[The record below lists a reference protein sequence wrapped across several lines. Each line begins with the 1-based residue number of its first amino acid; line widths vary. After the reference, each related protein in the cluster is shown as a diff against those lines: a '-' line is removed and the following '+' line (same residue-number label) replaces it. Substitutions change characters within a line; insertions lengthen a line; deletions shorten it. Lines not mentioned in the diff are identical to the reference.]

1 MNVIVN
7 VFYKLLQFFTMQKG
21 FFTKLNILNIQAME
35 QMETLKIFIYL
46 TKKNPKTYAP
56 GFLKLGP
63 VSQHVFAETVRM
75 RTVQYYNLVHH
86 VWITSCKCPGNG
98 TTPVMAHKY
107 TGAIPLEKR
116 AIMIIMNIGYWYIAN
131 YIIMTLVEIL

>member
-46 TKKNPKTYAP
+46 TKKKPKNI
-56 GFLKLGP
+56 
-63 VSQHVFAETVRM
+63 
-75 RTVQYYNLVHH
+75 RTR
-86 VWITSCKCPGNG
+86 IS
-98 TTPVMAHKY
+98 
-107 TGAIPLEKR
+107 
-116 AIMIIMNIGYWYIAN
+116 
-131 YIIMTLVEIL
+131 

>member
-46 TKKNPKTYAP
+46 TKKTPKTYAP

-63 VSQHVFAETVRM
+63 VSQHVFAETVRV

-116 AIMIIMNIGYWYIAN
+116 AVKINDYYEHWLLVHSKLHN
-131 YIIMTLVEIL
+131 YDTC